1 MMRRLYFLFH
11 SEAEAQAAVSTL
23 TTANIPTRFMHALA
37 REGLNLGV
45 LPQASLNQQRDL
57 RAHLARFFW
66 NRDLLIFGLALMGLI
81 IALMLGAWIWA
92 TLAFALM
99 IVTYNY

>member
-11 SEAEAQAAVSTL
+11 SEAGAQAAVSTL

-45 LPQASLNQQRDL
+45 LTQA
-57 RAHLARFFW
+57 
-66 NRDLLIFGLALMGLI
+66 
-81 IALMLGAWIWA
+81 
-92 TLAFALM
+92 T
-99 IVTYNY
+99 